1 MITNAKQPAT
11 GTKAAKQTLVV
22 RQNHQQ
28 IPSATSGSGSTSV
41 AATTEGMQSMAD
53 AFHAL
58 SSVIA
63 GLQPAAASNDGD
75 EQDRLQRTEQAS
87 GDASNERK
95 PYEVTRRVEQK
106 LAPVPLPKA
115 PQNEMTAVAT
125 AIRNLTTMVARMQPD
140 PVASVQRVRGHGQ
153 QRGVRRGVKR
163 AHAPSSNGGDSPDES
178 SNEDSDGAGPLSD
191 DDNRNESSSDA
202 GDGDASSS
210 DGKETTVTA
219 AMTATMTDDVEGRD
233 DTNVVSEVVDA
244 TNEQDDG
251 ACGTWSYLP
260 SLHPQRCRCP
270 RGSIE

>member
-1 MITNAKQPAT
+1 MKATLRSKSKSPRPRSVAAGKRKASTVKNLNVTTSENNDPEHDMITNAKQPAT

-153 QRGVRRGVKR
+153 QRGSG
-163 AHAPSSNGGDSPDES
+163 
-178 SNEDSDGAGPLSD
+178 
-191 DDNRNESSSDA
+191 
-202 GDGDASSS
+202 
-210 DGKETTVTA
+210 
-219 AMTATMTDDVEGRD
+219 
-233 DTNVVSEVVDA
+233 
-244 TNEQDDG
+244 
-251 ACGTWSYLP
+251 
-260 SLHPQRCRCP
+260 
-270 RGSIE
+270 